1 MKAPIISVYSC
12 KGGVGKSLTC
22 SNLAIT
28 FSDLGYKVLV
38 VDMDPQSSLS
48 KLFEWANVDE
58 NFKHKYTIGDLLL
71 LVSNL
76 HKNNNFT
83 DVTKENL
90 SNVIK
95 SIIFKSK
102 YDIDLLPSSRLWI
115 SQIDEIDSFDLPL
128 HTKLKLLKDI
138 LNLIRDDY
146 DLILIDTTPTTV
158 SIPLQI
164 ALSASNYG
172 VVISRPDK
180 YFLDSNNGSFEIAR
194 QVIQSANPQLKLLGV
209 LVNVFFKNRKADRL
223 FLDLI
228 RKNALDNNVDVFKVV
243 IPERAVIND
252 IYKDSL
258 ITCSIKNKK
267 TSEIRELFL
276 GIANEIELKTGVKN
290 DKQ

>member
-1 MKAPIISVYSC
+1 MKAPIICNYSL
-12 KGGVGKSLTC
+12 KGGTGKSTVT

-102 YDIDLLPSSRLWI
+102 YGIDLLPSSRLWI
-115 SQIDEIDSFDLPL
+115 TQIDEIDSFDLPL
-128 HTKLKLLKDI
+128 YTKLKLLKDI

-146 DLILIDTTPTTV
+146 DLILIDTTPTNV
-158 SIPLQI
+158 SITLQI

-172 VVISRPDK
+172 IVLSRSDK
-180 YFLDSNNGSFEIAR
+180 EFLTSNNGSFELAR
-194 QVIQSANPQLKLLGV
+194 QIIQSANPQLKLLGV
-209 LVNVFFKNRKADRL
+209 LVNVFFKNRNSDRL

-228 RKNALDNNVDVFKVV
+228 RENALENNIDVFNVV
-243 IPERAVIND
+243 IPERAGIND

-258 ITCSIKNKK
+258 ITCAIKTKK
-267 TSEIRELFL
+267 TKEIRELFL
-276 GIANEIELKTGVKN
+276 GVAKEIEMKTGVK
-290 DKQ
+290 K

>member
-1 MKAPIISVYSC
+1 MKAPIICNYSL
-12 KGGVGKSLTC
+12 KGGTGKSTVT

-102 YDIDLLPSSRLWI
+102 YGIDLLPSSRLWI
-115 SQIDEIDSFDLPL
+115 TQIDEIDSFDLPL
-128 HTKLKLLKDI
+128 YTKLKLLKDI

-146 DLILIDTTPTTV
+146 DLILIDTTPTNV

-172 VVISRPDK
+172 IVLSRSDK
-180 YFLDSNNGSFEIAR
+180 EFLTSNNGSFELAR
-194 QVIQSANPQLKLLGV
+194 QIIQSANPQLKLLGV
-209 LVNVFFKNRKADRL
+209 LVNVFFKNRNSDRL

-228 RKNALDNNVDVFKVV
+228 RENALENNIDVFNVV
-243 IPERAVIND
+243 IPERAGIND

-258 ITCSIKNKK
+258 ITCAIKTKK
-267 TSEIRELFL
+267 TKEIRELFL
-276 GIANEIELKTGVKN
+276 GVAKEIEMKTGVK
-290 DKQ
+290 K